1 VIQVAAE
8 AAAPLAVVWMV
19 ATPVESIITGLLKM
33 LPIRQIFG
41 RDGFFVQHTRGAFEH
56 SC

>member
-33 LPIRQIFG
+33 L
-41 RDGFFVQHTRGAFEH
+41 V
-56 SC
+56 